1 MSLMQQRAEAIEHSL
16 AQVRRIEAEMGV
28 TRATLDAVKPVL
40 IALAART
47 DLFPPEHFPV
57 TPGGHGKV
65 YRLAEDPDRR
75 FALYA
80 SAGVPG
86 KAQPPHNHTTWAVI
100 SGVFGDEH
108 NVFYER
114 IDNRDRPGF
123 GRIRSTGDLTVRNG
137 NACAFLNQTTN
148 LCSIYDTRPWVCRV
162 FDCDGQG
169 KEQLIQLGIRPG
181 NGRER

>member
-1 MSLMQQRAEAIEHSL
+1 
-16 AQVRRIEAEMGV
+16 MGV
-28 TRATLDAVKPVL
+28 TRATLDAIKPVL

-47 DLFPPEHFPV
+47 ELFPPEHFPV
-57 TPGGHGKV
+57 AQGGHGKV
-65 YRLAEDPDRR
+65 YRLAEDADRR

-114 IDNRDRPGF
+114 IDNRATPGE
-123 GRIRSTGDLTVRNG
+123 GQLRQTGELTVKRG
-137 NACAFLNQTTN
+137 NAVGFLPDDFHTIQVISDTPTLHLLIYGMSLEN
-148 LCSIYDTRPWVCRV
+148 LPAR
-162 FDCDGQG
+162 
-169 KEQLIQLGIRPG
+169 
-181 NGRER
+181 